1 MAMLLDDAQLSR
13 LEDHLTEAFGAQQVQ
28 VTAHEKLSGGAI
40 QENWALDVEVTGG
53 PRGGNHALVLRT
65 DSASGVAVSHS
76 RLEEFELLKAAW
88 QAGVRV
94 PEPLHH
100 SRDQN
105 VLGKDFCLM
114 RRVEGTAVG
123 QKVVKDE
130 SLAGGDREQLA
141 ETLGRELARIH
152 TITPATHSFE
162 FLDLPEE
169 APAPDQLRTLYG
181 YVDAIDRPQPAL
193 EWGLRWLHLWLPENE
208 EVVLAHRD
216 YRTGNY
222 MVDETGLTG
231 ILDWE
236 FSGWSDPH
244 EDIGWFCA
252 MCWRF
257 GRRDR
262 PAGGIGSREAFYRGY
277 CAESGSVIDP
287 AKIYWWEVFAHLRWA
302 VIALQQT
309 DRYLS
314 GEEATLEL
322 GLIGLRLPE
331 IEIEILNMTAP
342 GQALPGHGDAET
354 AA

>member
-1 MAMLLDDAQLSR
+1 MAMRLDEAEIFR
-13 LEDHLTEAFGAQQVQ
+13 LEGHLAEAFGAQQLRVQ
-28 VTAHEKLSGGAI
+28 AHEKLSGGAI

-53 PRGGNHALVLRT
+53 PRSGRHALVLRT
-65 DSASGVAVSHS
+65 DSASAVAVSHS
-76 RLEEFELLKAAW
+76 RLEEFALLKAAW
-88 QAGVRV
+88 EAGVGV

-100 SRDQN
+100 SRDHS

-130 SLAGGDREQLA
+130 TLAGGDREGLA

-152 TITPATHSFE
+152 TITPATHSFD
-162 FLDLPEE
+162 FLGLPEE
-169 APAPDQLRTLYG
+169 TPALGQLRAMSRH
-181 YVDAIDRPQPAL
+181 VDAIERPQPAL
-193 EWGLRWLHLWLPENE
+193 EWGLRWLHLRLPENE

-277 CAESGSVIDP
+277 RAESGRDIEP
-287 AKIYWWEVFAHLRWA
+287 AKVYWWEVFAHLRWA

-309 DRYLS
+309 GRYLS
-314 GEEATLEL
+314 GEETTLEL

-331 IEIEILNMTAP
+331 IEIEMLNMTAP
-342 GQALPGHGDAET
+342 GQALPSHSDVET